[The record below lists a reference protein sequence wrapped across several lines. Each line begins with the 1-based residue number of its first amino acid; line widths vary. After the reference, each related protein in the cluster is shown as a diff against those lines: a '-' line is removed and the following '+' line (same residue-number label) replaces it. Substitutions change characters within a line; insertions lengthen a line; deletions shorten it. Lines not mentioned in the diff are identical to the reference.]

1 MFFLTYILQYIFS
14 LSKTRTHVPFLFL
27 FVVSLGSRLAAVEQD
42 VEILKKNHVLLVVIN
57 VGKSRSDSL
66 VEV

>member
-27 FVVSLGSRLAAVEQD
+27 FVVSLGSKLAAVKLN
-42 VEILKKNHVLLVVIN
+42 VEEKNHIMMVHIN
-57 VGKSRSDSL
+57 VEKSQSDSL
-66 VEV
+66 VDM